1 MEAAVD
7 PRARP
12 VRVLV
17 ADDEPLFVDRV
28 MALLAREERID
39 VVGAARDG
47 REAVDLAISLAPEVI
62 VMDISMPLLDGIEA
76 ARRIRE
82 VRSDA
87 SILIL
92 TGSSMSAE
100 IDRSRQVGVAAFLTK
115 DRIAT
120 QLVDAILD
128 LGPSS

>member
-17 ADDEPLFVDRV
+17 ADDEPLFVDMV